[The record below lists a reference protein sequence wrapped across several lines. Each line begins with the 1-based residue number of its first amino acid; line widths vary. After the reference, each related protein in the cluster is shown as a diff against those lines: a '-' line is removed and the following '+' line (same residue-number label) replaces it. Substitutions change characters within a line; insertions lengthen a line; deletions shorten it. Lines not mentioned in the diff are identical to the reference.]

1 MQILNNEGG
10 TYAANIVQDASGGP
24 AMAEDFKPIYDAFA
38 QRVAWIDGEV
48 CPGAFQMNTAWY
60 REVPG
65 RDPIFGE
72 HTHDDCDELIGFFGS
87 DPDNPS
93 DLGGQIE
100 FTIGGEPHLLTKSS
114 IIFVPAG
121 TSHNPMRILQVDRP
135 IFHFSVATK
144 RAYTTDIYK

>member
-10 TYAANIVQDASGGP
+10 RYAANIVQDASGGP

-72 HTHDDCDELIGFFGS
+72 HTHDDCDELIGFFGI
-87 DPDNPS
+87 PPQFFFGQ
-93 DLGGQIE
+93 DLAL
-100 FTIGGEPHLLTKSS
+100 FTVALLG
-114 IIFVPAG
+114 IFQ
-121 TSHNPMRILQVDRP
+121 S
-135 IFHFSVATK
+135 
-144 RAYTTDIYK
+144 

>member
-1 MQILNNEGG
+1 MLQNTDPGKYTKYYVQELQAPVMGTPEFREMYQKFSRRIL
-10 TYAANIVQDASGGP
+10 
-24 AMAEDFKPIYDAFA
+24 
-38 QRVAWIDGEV
+38 WLDGNV
-48 CPGAFQMNTAWY
+48 IPGAFQMNTAWY

-93 DLGGQIE
+93 ELGGQIE

-135 IFHFSVATK
+135 IFHFSVVTK